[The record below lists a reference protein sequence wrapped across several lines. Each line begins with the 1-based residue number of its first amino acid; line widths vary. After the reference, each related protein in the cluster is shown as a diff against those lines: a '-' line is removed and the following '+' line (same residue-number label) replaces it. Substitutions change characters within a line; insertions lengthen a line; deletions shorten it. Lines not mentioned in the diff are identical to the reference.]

1 MMMMMMMMMMVMS
14 IFIAHRSIILNA
26 QCAEECVC
34 VGGGGGGGI
43 KSHTKLKKKR
53 KKTHGAKPF
62 TEQVRFQTSADAAR
76 ESASLIASCRALQS
90 SGTELE
96 KALKPDRKPLAMDV
110 RSMRSEGYGE
120 GYRHCFGGRRKR
132 NVMPKR
138 KQ

>member
-1 MMMMMMMMMMVMS
+1 MIPLTSVLS
-14 IFIAHRSIILNA
+14 ALK
-26 QCAEECVC
+26 
-34 VGGGGGGGI
+34 GGGGGGEEGNK
-43 KSHTKLKKKR
+43 KSLKKRRMVQKSFR
-53 KKTHGAKPF
+53 
-62 TEQVRFQTSADAAR
+62 EQVRFQTSADAAR
-76 ESASLIASCRALQS
+76 ASASLIASCRALQS